1 MMRFAVDLIGSAT
14 RLLARIYFARIYFV
28 KICRQAVRG
37 CLIMTE
43 TATKMS
49 FCVRHLMFIA
59 FMGLAGII
67 GLALLSPSASAEDAN
82 FSSWMKSFRVEAME
96 KGISQET
103 LDRALGGI
111 APLPRVIEL
120 DRSQPEFKL
129 TFEEYLSKVVS
140 PTRKRIAAQKLAE
153 HDELLTKI
161 SQKYG
166 VQKRYLVTFWGVET
180 SFGKYLGSFNVPQ
193 SLATLAFDGR
203 RSDYFRGELL
213 NALTILEQG
222 HIAPEDMKGSWAG
235 AMGQSQF
242 MPSSFLNYAVDWDGD
257 GRRDIWAS
265 KADVFASSANY
276 LAKAG
281 WRDDI
286 TWGREVK
293 LPSGLQVKGKNAMAL
308 ADAKTQMQLAEWAS
322 AGVRSVDGSALPTRA
337 LQARL
342 VMPSGDEG
350 RAFLVYSNFDS
361 ILRWNRSNY
370 YALAIGLLSD
380 TLR

>member
-37 CLIMTE
+37 CLIMIA

-49 FCVRHLMFIA
+49 FCVRHLMIIA

-265 KADVFASSANY
+265 KGDVFASSANY

>member
-1 MMRFAVDLIGSAT
+1 M
-14 RLLARIYFARIYFV
+14 
-28 KICRQAVRG
+28 
-37 CLIMTE
+37 
-43 TATKMS
+43 
-49 FCVRHLMFIA
+49 
-59 FMGLAGII
+59 
-67 GLALLSPSASAEDAN
+67 
-82 FSSWMKSFRVEAME
+82 
-96 KGISQET
+96 
-103 LDRALGGI
+103 
-111 APLPRVIEL
+111 
-120 DRSQPEFKL
+120 
-129 TFEEYLSKVVS
+129 
-140 PTRKRIAAQKLAE
+140 
-153 HDELLTKI
+153 
-161 SQKYG
+161 
-166 VQKRYLVTFWGVET
+166 ET